1 MLDTAQI
8 NDGAP
13 SSYPVKVDGS
23 GFIYALRQYSLAWF
37 NSSITYVIELL
48 STSYLL
54 SPSLKITLR

>member
-23 GFIYALRQYSLAWF
+23 SFIYGLRQYSLAWF
-37 NSSITYVIELL
+37 NSSIT
-48 STSYLL
+48 
-54 SPSLKITLR
+54 